1 MTHQG
6 RRARTAV
13 LLSLTLA
20 ASLLIAPA
28 WADEPQRS
36 FMERK
41 DREMLRLRVQIQNG
55 QMRLELGLTR
65 PIEQEVDPEEAT
77 TPWRLCCP
85 VNLKKLQMADR
96 ELTAIFAEWESCHR
110 AAGNHGAVAAL
121 GFARNDLSA
130 FSQGAR
136 ILADAPT
143 QDEALAA
150 LRGLTRLYFNLEKS
164 LEGVGACGTG
174 TAPAPEQEAAEDGK
188 KEKKKKKKDRRK
200 ERKKKQE
207 AEEETDG

>member
-1 MTHQG
+1 MTHHG

-20 ASLLIAPA
+20 ASLLIVPA
-28 WADEPQRS
+28 WADEPQKS

-55 QMRLELGLTR
+55 RNRLELGLTR
-65 PIEQEVDPEEAT
+65 PFQQEVDPEEAT

-96 ELTAIFAEWESCHR
+96 ELNAIFAEWESCHR

-121 GFARNDLSA
+121 GFARNDLST

-143 QDEALAA
+143 QGEALAV
-150 LRGLTRLYFNLEKS
+150 LSGLTRLYFNLEKS

-188 KEKKKKKKDRRK
+188 KEKKKKKDR
-200 ERKKKQE
+200 RKKKQE